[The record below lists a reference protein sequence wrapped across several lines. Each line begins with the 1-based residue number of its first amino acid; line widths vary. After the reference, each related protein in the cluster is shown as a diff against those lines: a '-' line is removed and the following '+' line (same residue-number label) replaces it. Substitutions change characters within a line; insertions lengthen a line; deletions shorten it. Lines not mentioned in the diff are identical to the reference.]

1 MKRII
6 LFAVFIL
13 CIVSTACAQYQ
24 TNVLSSTNTAVK
36 LRCTGYAKNKKK
48 ALAEAELAA
57 IKAVLFHGIDNTQS
71 QTALIPT
78 TEQEAM
84 KKQISSLSETLTDTR
99 SIAEGNQQIAD
110 IFFRL
115 CPAAKHATQILKKIS
130 AICWLSPA
138 MLRGSS
144 RVQVSALIGFC
155 ILSSRRRD
163 T

>member
-13 CIVSTACAQYQ
+13 GIVSTACAQYQ

-84 KKQISSLSETLTDTR
+84 KKHKSYFNNLYSGGYRDLISSSEIVQPFSKDTNKR
-99 SIAEGNQQIAD
+99 KNIVVD
-110 IFFRL
+110 VTVKVRV
-115 CPAAKHATQILKKIS
+115 
-130 AICWLSPA
+130 
-138 MLRGSS
+138 LREDLEKNG
-144 RVQVSALIGFC
+144 VI
-155 ILSSRRRD
+155 RRFGL
-163 T
+163 